1 MPKLPLSTDQQY
13 TSLLTRIGDR
23 YQTGRAAAVTS
34 VNRELLL
41 TYWDIGRYIVEFEQG
56 GNVRAQYKKNLINK
70 LSADLSAMHG
80 KGFSRSNLN
89 YMKLFYANYPKSETL
104 SRFLGWSHYF
114 ELLKIKNDTERSF
127 YEQQCINERWSVR
140 ELKRQKETS
149 FYHRLAASKSKEEI
163 LEMAKKGR
171 HVARP
176 EDLLREPYVFEF
188 LQLPENHGLRETELE
203 QRLIDHLQ
211 SFMLELGRGFAFV
224 GRQKRITVGN
234 DHHYVD
240 LVFYHYILKCFVLI
254 DLKVRKA
261 NPGDIGKMN
270 MYLNYF
276 RNEENR
282 EDDNPPVGI
291 VLATHRNEGVIQYA
305 LEGIDNQLLVSKYET
320 FLPRKELLRAEIERV
335 MAEEE

>member
-1 MPKLPLSTDQQY
+1 MPNPPLTSDRQY
-13 TSLLTRIGDR
+13 TSLLSRIGER
-23 YQTGRAAAVTS
+23 YQAGRTAAVTAI
-34 VNRELLL
+34 NRELLMA
-41 TYWDIGRYIVEFEQG
+41 YWEIGHYIVGFEQRG
-56 GNVRAQYKKNLINK
+56 KQKAAYGKQLLKQ
-70 LSADLSAMHG
+70 LSHDLQAIHG
-80 KGFSRSNLN
+80 SGFSHSNLV
-89 YMKLFYANYPKSETL
+89 YMRLLFLKYPKSETL
-104 SRFLGWSHYF
+104 SHFLGWSHYF
-114 ELLKIKNDTERSF
+114 ELLKLKNSHERSF

-149 FYHRLAASKSKEEI
+149 LYHRLAASKSKEEI

-176 EDLLREPYVFEF
+176 EDLLREPYIFEF
-188 LQLPENHGLRETELE
+188 LQLPVNHGLRETELE
-203 QRLIDHLQ
+203 QRLADHLQ
-211 SFMLELGRGFAFV
+211 AFMLELGRGFAFV

-261 NPGDIGKMN
+261 NPGDIGQMN

-276 RNEENR
+276 RNEENQ

-305 LEGIDNQLLVSKYET
+305 LEGIGNQLLVSKYET
-320 FLPRKELLRAEIERV
+320 FLPKKELLRAEIERV
-335 MAEEE
+335 LAEEE

>member
-1 MPKLPLSTDQQY
+1 MPKLPLSTNQQY

-23 YQTGRAAAVTS
+23 YQTGRAAAITS
-34 VNRELLL
+34 INRELLL
-41 TYWDIGRYIVEFEQG
+41 TYWDIGKYIVEFEQEG
-56 GNVRAQYKKNLINK
+56 KQRADYGTFLLKQLAK
-70 LSADLSAMHG
+70 DLKSSHG
-80 KGFSRSNLN
+80 PGFSRSNIAC
-89 YMKLFYANYPKSETL
+89 MRKLHLVYPIIQTL
-104 SRFLGWSHYF
+104 SGLLSWSHYV
-114 ELLKIKNDTERSF
+114 ELLMLKNDTERSF

-163 LEMAKKGR
+163 LEMARKGR

-188 LQLPENHGLRETELE
+188 LQLPENHGLQETELE

-305 LEGIDNQLLVSKYET
+305 LEGIDNQLLVSKYER
-320 FLPRKELLRAEIERV
+320 FLPKKELLRAEIERV

>member
-1 MPKLPLSTDQQY
+1 MPDFPLSSDTQY
-13 TSLLTRIGDR
+13 TTLLSRIGER
-23 YQTGRAAAVTS
+23 YRAGRAAAITS

-41 TYWDIGRYIVEFEQG
+41 AYWEIGRYIVEFEQEG
-56 GNVRAQYKKNLINK
+56 KHRAEYGSQILRQLSKDLRAIHSSGFSLSNLEYMRKIYLAYPISQTLSGK
-70 LSADLSAMHG
+70 LS
-80 KGFSRSNLN
+80 
-89 YMKLFYANYPKSETL
+89 
-104 SRFLGWSHYF
+104 WSHYV
-114 ELLKIKNDTERSF
+114 ELLMIKNDTERSF
-127 YEQQCINERWSVR
+127 YEQQCIHERWSVR

-149 FYHRLAASKSKEEI
+149 LYERLAASKSKEEI

-171 HVARP
+171 HIASP
-176 EDLLREPYVFEF
+176 EDLLREPYIFEF
-188 LQLPENHGLRETELE
+188 LQLPVDHSLRETELE
-203 QRLIDHLQ
+203 KRLADHLQ
-211 SFMLELGRGFAFV
+211 AFMLELGRGFAFV
-224 GRQKRITVGN
+224 GRQQRITVGN

-261 NPGDIGKMN
+261 NSGDIGQMN

-291 VLATHRNEGVIQYA
+291 VLATMRNEGVIQYA

-320 FLPRKELLRAEIERV
+320 FLPKKELLRAEIERV